1 MSADRPALD
10 QGVPTDWILQVED
23 VARHTSYWQAVHQ
36 RLDEIR
42 KHPSTSLI
50 PCIVKVLMPN
60 PTIPEE
66 DMTMAHVRTKD
77 GQLKMVLDAR
87 AFYPLAGPRMVIY
100 GVCVFHKSEQ
110 PKLEWLCEAPGQE
123 W

>member
-1 MSADRPALD
+1 MTDRPALD
-10 QGVPTDWILQVED
+10 QGVPTDLILQVED
-23 VARHTSYWQAVHQ
+23 AARKTSYWEAVNK
-36 RLDEIR
+36 RLTEIR
-42 KHPSTSLI
+42 SHPDPNQV

-66 DMTMAHVRTKD
+66 DMTMAHVRTED

-87 AFYPLAGPRMVIY
+87 VFYPLTGPRMVVY
-100 GVCVFHKSEQ
+100 GICVFHKGE
-110 PKLEWLCEAPGQE
+110 PPRLEWLCEAPGQE